1 MERCAP
7 FETVVQKIRSTFD
20 MVSFKK
26 LRQMVQV
33 KGNGNLISKTYPV
46 SSFLR
51 LHIAVTGL
59 TELIQ
64 SEEEK
69 VEVELDENLVD
80 YFSAVNSGS
89 TLFVTTEGVLRTPV
103 FTRAV
108 VRIYL
113 RQLDH
118 LVVRCEGGDVVCPQ
132 LIHLQSPLD
141 VKVQTEGNTELNFQS
156 PQLKVMLQAEGNVTL
171 KGRSG
176 IVDIKNQSEGHL
188 FAKDLIAKELTLK
201 NQALGNVEVFA
212 EEKISIS
219 HSGQGYIH
227 YYGSAQLMKIQQH
240 GDGEVKHCKD

>member
-1 MERCAP
+1 
-7 FETVVQKIRSTFD
+7 

-33 KGNGNLISKTYPV
+33 QGNGTMVSKTFQV

-51 LHIAVTGL
+51 LHVAVKGL

-64 SEEEK
+64 SDEEK
-69 VEVELDENLVD
+69 VEVEMDENLAE

-141 VKVQTEGNTELNFQS
+141 IKVQTEGNTELNFQT
-156 PQLKVMLQAEGNVTL
+156 PQLKVLLQAEGNVTL

-176 IVDIKNQSEGHL
+176 LVDIKNQSEGHL
-188 FAKDLIAKELTLK
+188 FAKDLLAKELTLK
-201 NQALGNVEVFA
+201 NQAQGNVEVFA

-219 HSGQGYIH
+219 HSGQGYVH
-227 YYGSAQLMKIQQH
+227 YYGPAQLIYIQQH